1 MKNSEQLQ
9 NRIIANRH
17 VTKTC
22 HSEGTQCLC
31 NFCGKRINLPC
42 HSEHPPGAWES
53 SWLNQLLGKAYS
65 IKYIRSAGSPRRSL
79 GLFATQSPSFHSAKS
94 SILLAF
100 HRTFREDSTPS
111 LRSVGFAKIRFAPRD
126 DMHLLVCHETVGW
139 AYLPNKERWWQHANC

>member
-53 SWLNQLLGKAYS
+53 SWSESIMGYAFIPKSCRLDALSLLHHAEAEYNEAEASHKTLYVIARYAVPWQSIGSNQRGHEILRCAQDDV
-65 IKYIRSAGSPRRSL
+65 RRKVVVL
-79 GLFATQSPSFHSAKS
+79 
-94 SILLAF
+94 
-100 HRTFREDSTPS
+100 
-111 LRSVGFAKIRFAPRD
+111 
-126 DMHLLVCHETVGW
+126 C
-139 AYLPNKERWWQHANC
+139 